1 MKILGINGSPRKEAS
16 NTRKLLQAVLE
27 GAAEQGAETELIDIA
42 DRTITFC
49 SGCLTCYTT
58 GSCIFDDDAQEIFAL
73 MQEADGIV
81 LGSPVYILSITGQLK
96 QLLDRLTDAI
106 HCQMLSEKYGCS
118 VVTTGGSS
126 DQEVLAYLNRTLNM
140 FGVTVV
146 GGERVAMA
154 SGPEAFQAAVVD
166 SRALGRNLA
175 EAIATKRRYPEQEA
189 VLASLQKLFCHYAE
203 ISKDTYPHQYDF
215 WVEKG
220 EIHKEG

>member
-1 MKILGINGSPRKEAS
+1 MKILGINGSPRKEMS
-16 NTRKLLQAVLE
+16 STRKLVRSVLD
-27 GAAEQGAETELIDIA
+27 GAAEMGAETELIDIA

-81 LGSPVYILSITGQLK
+81 LGSPVYLLSITGQLK

-106 HCQMLSEKYGCS
+106 HCQMLSGKYGCA
-118 VVTTGGSS
+118 VVTTGSGA
-126 DQEVLAYLNRTLNM
+126 DQEVLTYLSRTLNM

-154 SGPEAFQAAVVD
+154 SGPEAFMEAVADARV
-166 SRALGRNLA
+166 LGRNLV

-189 VLASLQKLFCHYAE
+189 VLSSLMKTFSQYAE
-203 ISKDTYPHQYDF
+203 VAKETFPHQYDF
-215 WVEKG
+215 WLAKSG
-220 EIHKEG
+220 TNR

>member
-1 MKILGINGSPRKEAS
+1 
-16 NTRKLLQAVLE
+16 
-27 GAAEQGAETELIDIA
+27 
-42 DRTITFC
+42 
-49 SGCLTCYTT
+49 
-58 GSCIFDDDAQEIFAL
+58 

-106 HCQMLSEKYGCS
+106 HCQMLSGKYGCS

-126 DQEVLAYLNRTLNM
+126 DQEVLVYLNRTLNL

-154 SGPEAFQAAVVD
+154 SGPEAFHEAITD
-166 SRALGRNLA
+166 SRILGRNLA

-189 VLASLQKLFCHYAE
+189 VLTSLQKLFSQYAE
-203 ISKDTYPHQYDF
+203 VAKEIYPHQYDF
-215 WVEKG
+215 WQAKG
-220 EIHKEG
+220 ETHR

>member
-16 NTRKLLQAVLE
+16 NTRKLVRSVLD
-27 GAAEQGAETELIDIA
+27 GAAELGAETELIDIA

-106 HCQMLSEKYGCS
+106 HCQMLSGKYGCS

-126 DQEVLAYLNRTLNM
+126 DQEVLAYLNRTLNL

-154 SGPEAFQAAVVD
+154 SGPEAF
-166 SRALGRNLA
+166 
-175 EAIATKRRYPEQEA
+175 
-189 VLASLQKLFCHYAE
+189 
-203 ISKDTYPHQYDF
+203 
-215 WVEKG
+215 
-220 EIHKEG
+220 

>member
-1 MKILGINGSPRKEAS
+1 MKILGINGSPRIETS
-16 NTRKLLQAVLE
+16 NTRKLLLGVLE
-27 GAAEQGAETELIDIA
+27 GAAELGAETELIDIA
-42 DRTITFC
+42 DRTMTFC
-49 SGCLTCYTT
+49 SGCLTCYST

-106 HCQMLSEKYGCS
+106 HCQMLSGKYGCS
-118 VVTTGGSS
+118 VVTTGGSG
-126 DQEVLAYLNRTLNM
+126 DQEVLAYLNRTLNL

-154 SGPEAFQAAVVD
+154 SGPEAFQQAVVD

-175 EAIATKRRYPEQEA
+175 QAIATKRRYPEQEA
-189 VLASLQKLFCHYAE
+189 VLTSLQKLFCHFAE
-203 ISKDTYPHQYDF
+203 IAKETYPHQYDF
-215 WVEKG
+215 WVAKG
-220 EIHKEG
+220 EIQR

>member
-16 NTRKLLQAVLE
+16 NTRQLVRSVLD
-27 GAAEQGAETELIDIA
+27 GAAELGAETELIDIA

-49 SGCLTCYTT
+49 SGCLTCYAT

-106 HCQMLSEKYGCS
+106 HCQMLSGKYGCS
-118 VVTTGGSS
+118 VVTTGGSA
-126 DQEVLAYLNRTLNM
+126 DQEVLTYLNRTLNM
-140 FGVTVV
+140 FGVMVV

-154 SGPEAFQAAVVD
+154 AGPEAFQEALAD
-166 SRALGRNLA
+166 SRVLGKNLA
-175 EAIATKRRYPEQEA
+175 EAIATKQRYPEQEA
-189 VLASLQKLFCHYAE
+189 VLTSLQKLFSHYAE
-203 ISKDTYPHQYDF
+203 VAKETYPHQYDF
-215 WVEKG
+215 WVAKG
-220 EIHKEG
+220 EIQR

>member
-1 MKILGINGSPRKEAS
+1 MKILGINGSPRNEAS
-16 NTRKLLQAVLE
+16 NTRKLVRSVLD
-27 GAAEQGAETELIDIA
+27 GAAELGAETELIDIA

-49 SGCLTCYTT
+49 SGCLTCYAT

-106 HCQMLSEKYGCS
+106 HCQMLSGKYGCS
-118 VVTTGGSS
+118 VVTTGGGA
-126 DQEVLAYLNRTLNM
+126 DQEVLAYLNRTLNL
-140 FGVTVV
+140 FGVTGV

-154 SGPEAFQAAVVD
+154 SGPEAFQEAVVD
-166 SRALGRNLA
+166 SRILSRNLA

-189 VLASLQKLFCHYAE
+189 VLASLKKLFCQYAE
-203 ISKDTYPHQYDF
+203 MAKETYPHQYDF
-215 WVEKG
+215 WLAKG
-220 EIHKEG
+220 EIHR